1 MRVLA
6 LLLSGGRLCVKL
18 SRNQIETRTRNNNFD
33 SQTLMDLVKQCVG
46 SFPEVLVEICT
57 KPQLSASIF
66 LFTVV
71 QYLMSTSL
79 LGNSNA
85 QEHFFNVLTAF
96 FLRLASYN
104 VTDDLS
110 HIVDYFIVAL
120 PLSLYQSSGFK

>member
-18 SRNQIETRTRNNNFD
+18 SRNQIKTLTRNDNFD
-33 SQTLMDLVKQCVG
+33 SQTLMELVKQCVG
-46 SFPEVLVEICT
+46 NLPKVLVEICT